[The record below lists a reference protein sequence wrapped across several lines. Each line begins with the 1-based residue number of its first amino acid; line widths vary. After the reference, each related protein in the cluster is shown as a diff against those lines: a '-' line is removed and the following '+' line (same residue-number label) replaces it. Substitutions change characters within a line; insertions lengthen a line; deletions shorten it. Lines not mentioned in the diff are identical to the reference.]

1 MLAFKFGCL
10 DRDIIQLVLVVVVK
24 FIICMKNSFFK
35 IKKLKRSNSTRQ
47 FIRFCIVGISNTL
60 LGYIIYI
67 ISMVVLSSFHYR
79 FDYLVS
85 NIISFIISVFWSFYF
100 NQKFVFQLKTNRL
113 FDTFLS
119 LLRCYSSYTISCV
132 LLYNIVAFLL
142 VEICVFN
149 KYIVPIICLTIAIPL
164 NFILNKYWTFK
175 EK

>member
-1 MLAFKFGCL
+1 M
-10 DRDIIQLVLVVVVK
+10 IVVVK
-24 FIICMKNSFFK
+24 FIFSMQKSFFK
-35 IKKLKRSNSTRQ
+35 IIKLKRSNSTRQ
-47 FIRFCIVGISNTL
+47 FIRFCIVGFSNTL
-60 LGYIIYI
+60 IGYIIYV
-67 ISMVVLSSFHYR
+67 ISMVVLSSFQYR

-132 LLYNIVAFLL
+132 LLYNIMAFLL
-142 VEICVFN
+142 VEIYVLN
-149 KYIVPIICLTIAIPL
+149 KYFVPIICLTITIPL

-175 EK
+175 GN

>member
-1 MLAFKFGCL
+1 MQK
-10 DRDIIQLVLVVVVK
+10 
-24 FIICMKNSFFK
+24 SFLNK
-35 IKKLKRSNSTRQ
+35 IKLYRSNSTRQ
-47 FIRFCIVGISNTL
+47 FIRFCLVGLSNTL

-67 ISMVVLSSFHYR
+67 ISMIVLSSFQYR

-100 NQKFVFQLKTNRL
+100 NQKFVFKIKLNRL

-132 LLYNIVAFLL
+132 LLYNIVAFIL
-142 VEICVFN
+142 VEIFVLN
-149 KYIVPIICLTIAIPL
+149 KYFVPIICLTITIPL